1 MSTPRLRGRVAVVTG
16 AASGI
21 GRAIAAQLAG
31 DGAIVVAA
39 DVNQA
44 GLHETLGLMPE
55 VAKVATV
62 LGDLREPAA
71 VERIVATADEQ
82 GGADILVNNAGVMD
96 WFLPA
101 GEVDD
106 ETWDRVLDIN
116 AKAPMRLMRAVLPT
130 MERKGRGAIVNISS
144 IGGLLGGTAGIAY
157 TASKHALVGMTRNTA
172 FFYGPKGIRTN
183 AVCPGGVATNI
194 AEGGAQPRVPWAFE
208 RLQAGFARGQRMAQ
222 PEEIAA
228 LVAWLVSD
236 DAVNVN
242 GAIIPSDGGW
252 SAA

>member
-1 MSTPRLRGRVAVVTG
+1 MTSPRLQGRVAVVTG

-21 GRAIAAQLAG
+21 GRAIAVRLTSE
-31 DGAIVVAA
+31 GALVVAA
-39 DVNQA
+39 DVNA
-44 GLHETLGLMPE
+44 GRLQETGALAAEHGKT
-55 VAKVATV
+55 VAV
-62 LGDLREPAA
+62 LGDLREPATI
-71 VERIVATADEQ
+71 ERIVAAADEQ

-101 GEVDD
+101 ADVDD
-106 ETWDRVLDIN
+106 ETWDRLMDIN
-116 AKAPMRLMRAVLPT
+116 AKAPMRLMRASLPT
-130 MERKGRGAIVNISS
+130 MEAKGRGAIVNIAS
-144 IGGLLGGTAGIAY
+144 IGGLLGGTAGLAY

-194 AEGGAQPRVPWAFE
+194 AEGGAQPRVPWAFD
-208 RLQAGFARGQRMAQ
+208 RLQVGFARGQRMAQ
-222 PEEIAA
+222 PEEIAS

-236 DAVNVN
+236 EAVNVN

-252 SAA
+252 TAC

>member
-21 GRAIAAQLAG
+21 GRAIAAQLAA

-44 GLHETLGLMPE
+44 RLQETLSLMPE
-55 VAKVATV
+55 AAKVATV

-194 AEGGAQPRVPWAFE
+194 AEGGAQPRVPWAFD

-222 PEEIAA
+222 PEEIAS

-236 DAVNVN
+236 EAVNVN

-252 SAA
+252 SAS

>member
-16 AASGI
+16 AASGS

-44 GLHETLGLMPE
+44 GLQETLGLVPE
-55 VAKVATV
+55 AAKVAPV
-62 LGDLREPAA
+62 VGDLREPAA
-71 VERIVATADEQ
+71 IERIVATADEQ

-194 AEGGAQPRVPWAFE
+194 AEGGAQPRVTWAFD

-222 PEEIAA
+222 PEEIAS

>member
-1 MSTPRLRGRVAVVTG
+1 MTSARLQGRVAVVTG

-21 GRAIAAQLAG
+21 GRAITVQLAG
-31 DGAIVVAA
+31 EGALVIAA
-39 DVNQA
+39 DVNGPRLQ
-44 GLHETLGLMPE
+44 ETAALAAEGGKT
-55 VAKVATV
+55 VTV
-62 LGDLREPAA
+62 LGDLRDPTTLR
-71 VERIVATADEQ
+71 RIVAAADEQ

-101 GEVDD
+101 ADVDD
-106 ETWDRVLDIN
+106 ETWDRLMDIN
-116 AKAPMRLMRAVLPT
+116 AKAPMRLMRAMIPT
-130 MERKGRGAIVNISS
+130 MEERGRGAIVNIAS
-144 IGGLLGGTAGIAY
+144 IGGLVGGAAGLAY

-222 PEEIAA
+222 PEEIAS

-236 DAVNVN
+236 EAVNVN

-252 SAA
+252 TAS

>member
-1 MSTPRLRGRVAVVTG
+1 MSTSRLRGRVAVVTG

-21 GRAIAAQLAG
+21 GRAIAVQLAD

>member
-1 MSTPRLRGRVAVVTG
+1 MTSARLQGRVAVVTG

-21 GRAIAAQLAG
+21 GRAITVQLAG
-31 DGAIVVAA
+31 EGALVIAA
-39 DVNQA
+39 DVNGPRLQ
-44 GLHETLGLMPE
+44 ETAALAAEGGKT
-55 VAKVATV
+55 VTV
-62 LGDLREPAA
+62 LGDLRDPATLQ
-71 VERIVATADEQ
+71 RIVAVADDQ

-101 GEVDD
+101 ADVDD
-106 ETWDRVLDIN
+106 ETWDRLMDIN
-116 AKAPMRLMRAVLPT
+116 AKAPMRLMRAVIPT
-130 MERKGRGAIVNISS
+130 MAEKGRGAIVNIAS
-144 IGGLLGGTAGIAY
+144 IGGLVGGTAGLAY

-222 PEEIAA
+222 PEEIAS

-236 DAVNVN
+236 EAVNVN

-252 SAA
+252 TSS

>member
-1 MSTPRLRGRVAVVTG
+1 MTSPRLQGRVAVVTG

-21 GRAIAAQLAG
+21 GRAITVQLAG
-31 DGAIVVAA
+31 EGALVIAA
-39 DVNQA
+39 DVNGPRLQ
-44 GLHETLGLMPE
+44 ETAALAAEGGKT
-55 VAKVATV
+55 VTV
-62 LGDLREPAA
+62 LGDLRDPTTLR
-71 VERIVATADEQ
+71 RIVAAADEQ

-101 GEVDD
+101 ADVDD
-106 ETWDRVLDIN
+106 ETWDRLMDIN
-116 AKAPMRLMRAVLPT
+116 AKAPMRLMRAMIPT
-130 MERKGRGAIVNISS
+130 MEERGRGAIVNIAS
-144 IGGLLGGTAGIAY
+144 IGGLVGGAAGLAY

-222 PEEIAA
+222 PEEIAS

-236 DAVNVN
+236 EAVNVN

-252 SAA
+252 TAS

>member
-21 GRAIAAQLAG
+21 GRAIAAQLAA

-44 GLHETLGLMPE
+44 RLQETLSLMPE
-55 VAKVATV
+55 AAKVATV

-82 GGADILVNNAGVMD
+82 GGTDILVNNAGVMD

-116 AKAPMRLMRAVLPT
+116 AKAPMRLTRAVLPT

-144 IGGLLGGTAGIAY
+144 IGGLLGGAAGIAY

-194 AEGGAQPRVPWAFE
+194 AEGGAQPRVPWAFD

-222 PEEIAA
+222 PEEIAS

-236 DAVNVN
+236 EAVNVN

-252 SAA
+252 SAS